1 MYEHD
6 TIAALA
12 TPPGQGGIA
21 IIRVSGDCAEKTV
34 RQLFL
39 PHTSWDKLH
48 SHHFYLGEILDQPN
62 GQPIDQAGLILMRAP
77 RSYTGE
83 HIAELH
89 LHGGSFLTRR
99 VLETIFNQGVRL
111 AQPGEFTKRAFLNGR
126 LDLIQ
131 AEAVLDLIRTNNET
145 GLHLAWEDLSGRLS
159 QACSALRDRLIAQT
173 AYLEAFLDFP
183 EEDIPEQSKQETG
196 QAFAS
201 IRREIEALTVTFSQG
216 KVYRDG
222 IRTAI
227 IGKPNVGKS
236 SVLNLLVGTQRAIV
250 TKVPGTTRDVL
261 EETVV
266 VNGIPLV
273 VWDTAGI
280 RQTADEIEQMGIE
293 RTLAGI
299 EQAELIVALFD
310 LSQPFDADDALICE
324 KIKGKKCILIGN
336 KSDLPQKFDAT
347 CLLDNLH
354 IAGTKQ
360 VASSLQK
367 IAALYGTGMDDL
379 GNRIQEVVLGEE
391 TGRGRGERF
400 FAPTGGYSKGL
411 DKSIIITK
419 IRHKVALEH
428 AAKSLLCAEQSLAD
442 GLPLELVA
450 VDLRASLDHIGAVT
464 GQVSSEDIL
473 DRVFQEFCIGK

>member
-6 TIAALA
+6 TIAAIA

-21 IIRVSGDCAEKTV
+21 IIRVSGACAERTV

-39 PHTSWDKLH
+39 PHTSWEKIH

-62 GQPIDQAGLILMRAP
+62 GQPIDQAGLLLMRAP
-77 RSYTGE
+77 HSYTGE

-89 LHGGSFLTRR
+89 LHGGSFLTRL
-99 VLETIFNQGVRL
+99 VLETILNQGVRL
-111 AQPGEFTKRAFLNGR
+111 AQAGEFTKRAFLNGR

-131 AEAVLDLIRTNNET
+131 AEAVLDLIHTNNET

-159 QACSALRDRLIAQT
+159 QACSALRDRLITQT
-173 AYLEAFLDFP
+173 AYLEAFIDFP
-183 EEDIPEQSKQETG
+183 EEDIPEQNQQEIG
-196 QAFAS
+196 QTFSS
-201 IRREIEALTVTFSQG
+201 IRREIEALAATFSQG

-236 SVLNLLVGTQRAIV
+236 SVLNLLVGTERAIV

-261 EETVV
+261 EETVIL
-266 VNGIPLV
+266 NGLPLV

-280 RQTADEIEQMGIE
+280 HQTTDEIEKIGIE
-293 RTLAGI
+293 RTLSGI
-299 EQAELIVALFD
+299 EQAELILALFD

-324 KIKGKKCILIGN
+324 KIKGKRFILVGN
-336 KSDLPQKFDAT
+336 KSDLPQKLDTT
-347 CLLDNLH
+347 CLSDKLNLAVGAPLLH
-354 IAGTKQ
+354 
-360 VASSLQK
+360 

-379 GNRIQEVVLGEE
+379 GDTIQAVVLGEE
-391 TGRGRGERF
+391 SGEH
-400 FAPTGGYSKGL
+400 PEGYGK
-411 DKSIIITK
+411 DTEKSIIITK
-419 IRHKVALEH
+419 IRHKVALEQ
-428 AAKSLLCAEQSLAD
+428 AAESLQCAERGLAA
-442 GLPLELVA
+442 GLPLDLIA
-450 VDLRASLDHIGAVT
+450 VDLRASLDHIGTIT

-473 DRVFQEFCIGK
+473 DRVFQDFCIGK

>member
-6 TIAALA
+6 TIAAIA

-21 IIRVSGDCAEKTV
+21 IIRVSGACAERTV

-39 PHTSWDKLH
+39 PHTSWEKLH

-62 GQPIDQAGLILMRAP
+62 GQPIDQAGLLLMRAP
-77 RSYTGE
+77 HSYTGE

-89 LHGGSFLTRR
+89 LHGGSFLTRL
-99 VLETIFNQGVRL
+99 VLETILNQGVRL
-111 AQPGEFTKRAFLNGR
+111 AQAGEFTKRAFLNGR

-131 AEAVLDLIRTNNET
+131 AEAVLDLIHTNNET

-159 QACSALRDRLIAQT
+159 QACSALRDRLITQT
-173 AYLEAFLDFP
+173 AYLEAFIDFP
-183 EEDIPEQSKQETG
+183 EEDIPEQNQQEIG
-196 QAFAS
+196 QTFSS
-201 IRREIEALTVTFSQG
+201 IRREIEALAATFSQG

-236 SVLNLLVGTQRAIV
+236 SVLNLLVGTERAIV

-261 EETVV
+261 EETVIL
-266 VNGIPLV
+266 NGLPLV

-280 RQTADEIEQMGIE
+280 HQTTDEIEKIGIE
-293 RTLAGI
+293 RTLSGI
-299 EQAELIVALFD
+299 EQAELILALFD

-324 KIKGKKCILIGN
+324 KIKGKRFILVGN
-336 KSDLPQKFDAT
+336 KSDLPQKFDTT
-347 CLLDNLH
+347 CVSDKLNLAVGAPGRVPLVH
-354 IAGTKQ
+354 
-360 VASSLQK
+360 

-379 GNRIQEVVLGEE
+379 GDTIQAVVLGEE
-391 TGRGRGERF
+391 SGEH
-400 FAPTGGYSKGL
+400 PDGYGK
-411 DKSIIITK
+411 DTEKSIIITK
-419 IRHKVALEH
+419 IRHKVALEQ
-428 AAKSLLCAEQSLAD
+428 AAESLQCAERGLAA
-442 GLPLELVA
+442 GLPLDLIA
-450 VDLRASLDHIGAVT
+450 VDLRASLDHIGTIT

-473 DRVFQEFCIGK
+473 DRVFQDFCIGK

>member
-6 TIAALA
+6 TIAAMA

-21 IIRVSGDCAEKTV
+21 IIRVSGAGAERTV

-39 PHTSWDKLH
+39 PHTSWEKLH

-77 RSYTGE
+77 HSYTGE

-99 VLETIFNQGVRL
+99 VLETVLNQGVRL

-131 AEAVLDLIRTNNET
+131 AEAVLDLIHTTNET

-159 QACSALRDRLIAQT
+159 QACSVIRDRLIAQT
-173 AYLEAFLDFP
+173 AYLEAFIDFP
-183 EEDIPEQSKQETG
+183 EEDIPEQSQQEIG
-196 QAFAS
+196 QAFSS
-201 IRREIEALTVTFSQG
+201 IRRDIEALAATFSQG

-236 SVLNLLVGTQRAIV
+236 SVLNLLVGTERAIV

-261 EETVV
+261 EETVT

-280 RQTADEIEQMGIE
+280 RQTTDEIEQIGIE
-293 RTLAGI
+293 RALAGI

-324 KIKGKKCILIGN
+324 KIKGKKCILVGN

-347 CLLDNLH
+347 CLLDNLQYVGAVREPPLH
-354 IAGTKQ
+354 
-360 VASSLQK
+360 

-379 GNRIQEVVLGEE
+379 GDRIQAVVLGEE
-391 TGRGRGERF
+391 TGRGRYQGV
-400 FAPTGGYSKGL
+400 
-411 DKSIIITK
+411 IITK

-428 AAKSLLCAEQSLAD
+428 AAESLKCAEQGLAD
-442 GLPLELVA
+442 GLPLELIA